1 MSTLEATVSMLEVMP
16 DDDKTKVYEYTQSLF
31 EASKSSN
38 PFVPK
43 TKEDIL
49 TDLEESREQISRG
62 EGLDAKEGLMEMGKR
77 HGFV

>member
-31 EASKSSN
+31 EASKSNN